1 MATIQHLIAALG
13 KVADAYA
20 PYAPDANDDPDA
32 SDKDPNDD
40 PADDGGDPN
49 DDPRS
54 YYPDNEADKEDAADK
69 DGDDEDDFSR
79 PKVFST
85 VMLLNKLEHEADLRF
100 KTDWKAMNQEI
111 VRRNPG
117 PPLTQPSRA
126 DQKRTQ
132 LLRLRKKTVEIDNE
146 LKLEQQV
153 EDEFQR
159 YVEARKR
166 RYRRQ

>member
-1 MATIQHLIAALG
+1 MANLQHLIVALG

-20 PYAPDANDDPDA
+20 PDPNDDPDA
-32 SDKDPNDD
+32 SDKDPEDDPGNDD
-40 PADDGGDPN
+40 GDPLDN
-49 DDPRS
+49 PRS
-54 YYPDNEADKEDAADK
+54 YSPDDDEADRENAEDK

-79 PKVFST
+79 PKIFST
-85 VMLLNKLEHEADLRF
+85 VMLLNKLQHGADLRF
-100 KTDWKAMNQEI
+100 KTEWKGRNQEI
-111 VRRNPG
+111 VRHNAR
-117 PPLTQPSRA
+117 PPVTPPSKADQSRA
-126 DQKRTQ
+126 Q

-166 RYRRQ
+166 RNRRH